1 MIKRSLYALL
11 LILCGIMVYAQS
23 PCDVGGIHPF
33 CTDDNPMGISYASG
47 TSGSAQSFL
56 GTGGPGCLG
65 STPAPAWYYMRIAN
79 PGNLLIYIEQ
89 YSGSTGR
96 DVDFICW
103 GPFQAADGM
112 DFVAKLCNGT
122 YNLGTSGG
130 STHRPTNG
138 NHQNDLGGYPV
149 GNIVDCSYSG
159 SETEWCYI
167 PNAQAGDYYI
177 LLLTNYSQQPATIS
191 FNRVD
196 APYAQATTDCSI
208 LQQIEDNQP
217 VCEGGMLELI
227 YGDGSAQSGV
237 TYKWLGPNNFQ
248 QNNATPTLTR
258 MPADESMNGV
268 YKLVLAQGNRT
279 DTVYSN
285 EIEIQPKPTFNFFP
299 ADGSTIC
306 QGETVAIGATVT
318 NYDYAFF
325 SWNGGAFNQMPHL
338 SDTLSANFLLDHDT
352 CFRLVVSTSSMQGEG
367 CSRRDTLCIN
377 VPQTSSGLIEDHIC
391 VGQSY
396 NNYGFT
402 LPVQNVAGDTL
413 LQHITPN
420 ESGCDS
426 VTTVKLSR
434 TLNPDI
440 HLAHLKHENCDKQNG
455 ELIVE
460 VLDGVGPVE
469 YTWTPTMAGTDSLL
483 NIHGNTYTLN
493 VVDSLGCTD
502 TKQYVV
508 NNIPTP
514 TACFNLQPPS
524 YSQTLGE
531 AITFVNCTQSEGPA
545 FTSQWDMG
553 NNYSTTETNPTY
565 TYPNEGKYMITLTV
579 TDTAGCTDQ
588 TMREIEVHESMKFY
602 IPNAFTPNG
611 DGVNE
616 TFGPFGVGIDPDN
629 YSMNIFDRNGNLVYM
644 TTNPFDYWDGYTK
657 NGVLCP
663 TGVYVYKIVLKTWDG
678 YDKEYVGTVTLAR

>member
-1 MIKRSLYALL
+1 MIKRSLYTLL

-460 VLDGVGPVE
+460 VLDGVGPIE

>member
-1 MIKRSLYALL
+1 
-11 LILCGIMVYAQS
+11 
-23 PCDVGGIHPF
+23 
-33 CTDDNPMGISYASG
+33 
-47 TSGSAQSFL
+47 
-56 GTGGPGCLG
+56 
-65 STPAPAWYYMRIAN
+65 
-79 PGNLLIYIEQ
+79 
-89 YSGSTGR
+89 
-96 DVDFICW
+96 
-103 GPFQAADGM
+103 
-112 DFVAKLCNGT
+112 
-122 YNLGTSGG
+122 
-130 STHRPTNG
+130 
-138 NHQNDLGGYPV
+138 
-149 GNIVDCSYSG
+149 
-159 SETEWCYI
+159 
-167 PNAQAGDYYI
+167 
-177 LLLTNYSQQPATIS
+177 
-191 FNRVD
+191 
-196 APYAQATTDCSI
+196 
-208 LQQIEDNQP
+208 
-217 VCEGGMLELI
+217 
-227 YGDGSAQSGV
+227 
-237 TYKWLGPNNFQ
+237 
-248 QNNATPTLTR
+248 
-258 MPADESMNGV
+258 
-268 YKLVLAQGNRT
+268 
-279 DTVYSN
+279 
-285 EIEIQPKPTFNFFP
+285 
-299 ADGSTIC
+299 
-306 QGETVAIGATVT
+306 
-318 NYDYAFF
+318 
-325 SWNGGAFNQMPHL
+325 
-338 SDTLSANFLLDHDT
+338 
-352 CFRLVVSTSSMQGEG
+352 MQGEG

-460 VLDGVGPVE
+460 VLDGVGPIE

>member
-1 MIKRSLYALL
+1 MIKRSLYTLL

-391 VGQSY
+391 VGQAY
-396 NNYGFT
+396 NSYGFT

-413 LQHITPN
+413 LQHTTPN

-460 VLDGVGPVE
+460 VLDGVGPIE

-588 TMREIEVHESMKFY
+588 IMREIEVHESMKFY

>member
-1 MIKRSLYALL
+1 MIKRSLYTLL

-237 TYKWLGPNNFQ
+237 NYKWLGPNNFQ
-248 QNNATPTLTR
+248 QTTTMPTLTR
-258 MPADESMNGV
+258 QPADDSMNGV
-268 YKLVLAQGNRT
+268 YKLVLSQGSRS

-299 ADGSTIC
+299 PDGSTIC

-460 VLDGVGPVE
+460 VLDGVGPIE

>member
-1 MIKRSLYALL
+1 MIKRSLYTLL

-391 VGQSY
+391 VGQAY
-396 NNYGFT
+396 NSYGFT

-413 LQHITPN
+413 LQHTTPN

-460 VLDGVGPVE
+460 VLDGVGPIE

>member
-1 MIKRSLYALL
+1 MIKRSLYTLL

-237 TYKWLGPNNFQ
+237 NYKWLGPNNFQ
-248 QNNATPTLTR
+248 QTTTTPTLTR
-258 MPADESMNGV
+258 QPADDSMNGV
-268 YKLVLAQGNRT
+268 YKLVLSQGSRS

-396 NNYGFT
+396 NNYDFT

-460 VLDGVGPVE
+460 VLDGVGPIE

>member
-1 MIKRSLYALL
+1 MIKRSLYTLL

-460 VLDGVGPVE
+460 VLDGVGPIE

-579 TDTAGCTDQ
+579 TDTAGCMDQ